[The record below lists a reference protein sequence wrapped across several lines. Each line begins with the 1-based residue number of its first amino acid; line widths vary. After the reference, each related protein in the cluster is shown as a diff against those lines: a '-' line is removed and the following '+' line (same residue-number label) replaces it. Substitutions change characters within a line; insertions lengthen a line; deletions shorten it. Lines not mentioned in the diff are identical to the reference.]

1 MKKLTI
7 AKRLVIIVAVLISFL
22 ILVAGEAFLSF
33 NTIGHNIEENQLDG
47 LMTAKEIDHLNWM
60 AKVSLAIIN
69 PEINTLKIQTDD
81 HKCAFGMWLYGEERK
96 NTENKIPT
104 IQSYLKDIEI
114 SHRKLHES
122 AIDIRQALEANNQ
135 EQTNQIFL
143 KQTMPA
149 VKETQLLF
157 GKIRKEAEQYILTD
171 AALIKK
177 AKTSRRNIIIFSLFA
192 IATGTIVSTIL
203 GKQMINIINKI
214 SGQLTES
221 SKNVTSYANQF
232 SASSHQLAEGATE
245 QAAAVEETS
254 ASLEEISSMTKKN
267 LETTNHAN
275 SIMQGSNEI
284 MNKADSSMSNLT
296 SSMIRISEA
305 SEKTSKVIK
314 TIDEIAFQTNLL
326 ALNAAVEAARA
337 GEAGAGFAVVADE
350 VRNLAMRAAG
360 AASDTSTLIDGTG
373 AIVTEGEELVK
384 VTSEEFNNARNSTK
398 EIETLFAEINAASKE
413 QFEGISQI
421 TKGVTEIDTMTQ
433 VMAATAEESD
443 SGAYELKANS
453 IKLDE
458 LVQELNELV
467 TGEVAKKPTDITR
480 ISA

>member
-7 AKRLVIIVAVLISFL
+7 GKRLLIIVAVLVSFL
-22 ILVAGEAFLSF
+22 LIVAGESFLSF
-33 NTIGHNIEENQLDG
+33 NTIEHNIEENQLDG
-47 LMTAKEIDHLNWM
+47 LMAAKEIDHLNWM

-69 PEINTLKIQTDD
+69 PGINTLKIQTDD
-81 HKCAFGMWLYGEERK
+81 HKCAFGKWLYGTPRK
-96 NTENKIPT
+96 NTEEKVPT
-104 IQSYLKDIEI
+104 IKPFLKDIEI
-114 SHRKLHES
+114 SHKKLHDS
-122 AIDIRQALEANNQ
+122 AIDIRHALEENNRDKSS
-135 EQTNQIFL
+135 QIFL

-149 VKETQLLF
+149 VKKTQSLF
-157 GKIRKEAEQYILTD
+157 SNIRKEAAKYILTD
-171 AALIKK
+171 SALVEK
-177 AKTSRRNIIIFSLFA
+177 AKRSRRNLVIFSLFA
-192 IATGTIVSTIL
+192 IISGTFIAMAL

-214 SGQLTES
+214 SSQLAES
-221 SKNVTSYANQF
+221 SKNVTLYANQF
-232 SASSHQLAEGATE
+232 SSSSHQLAEGATE

-254 ASLEEISSMTKKN
+254 ASLEEISSMTKQN
-267 LETTNHAN
+267 LETTDHAN
-275 SIMQGSNEI
+275 KIMLSSNVI

-296 SSMIRISEA
+296 LSMRKMSEA

-350 VRNLAMRAAG
+350 VRNLAMRAAD
-360 AASDTSTLIDGTG
+360 AARDTSALIDGTIS
-373 AIVTEGEELVK
+373 IVAEGEELVK
-384 VTSEEFNNARNSTK
+384 VTSEEFTNARNSTK
-398 EIETLFAEINAASKE
+398 EIKTLFSEINVASKE

-443 SGAYELKANS
+443 SGAYELKASS

-458 LVQELNELV
+458 LVQELTTLV
-467 TGEVAKKPTDITR
+467 TGETIKIETDLTLPPT
-480 ISA
+480 

>member
-7 AKRLVIIVAVLISFL
+7 GKRLLIIVAVLVSFL
-22 ILVAGEAFLSF
+22 LIVAGEAFLSF
-33 NTIGHNIEENQLDG
+33 NTIEYNIEENQLDG
-47 LMTAKEIDHLNWM
+47 LMAAKEIDHLNWM

-69 PEINTLKIQTDD
+69 PEINTLKVQTDE
-81 HKCAFGMWLYGEERK
+81 HKCAFGKWLYGAERK
-96 NTENKIPT
+96 TTESKVPT
-104 IQSYLKDIEI
+104 IQTYLKDIEI
-114 SHRKLHES
+114 SHRNLHKT
-122 AIDIRQALEANNQ
+122 AIAIREALEAKNQ
-135 EQTNQIFL
+135 VKANQIFL
-143 KQTMPA
+143 QQTMPA
-149 VKETQLLF
+149 VRETQLLF

-171 AALIKK
+171 SLLVDK
-177 AKTSRRNIIIFSLFA
+177 AKASRRNIVIFSLFA
-192 IATGTIVSTIL
+192 IATGTIIAMIL

-214 SGQLTES
+214 SSQLAES

-232 SASSHQLAEGATE
+232 SSSSHQLAEGATE

-254 ASLEEISSMTKKN
+254 ASLEEISSMTKQN
-267 LETTNHAN
+267 SETTDHAN
-275 SIMQGSNEI
+275 TIMQSSNEI
-284 MNKADSSMSNLT
+284 MNKADSSMADLT
-296 SSMIRISEA
+296 LSMKKISEA

-350 VRNLAMRAAG
+350 VRSLAMRAAD
-360 AASDTSTLIDGTG
+360 AARDTSTLIDGTG
-373 AIVTEGEELVK
+373 AIVTEGEKLVT

-398 EIETLFAEINAASKE
+398 EIETLFAEINVASKE

-421 TKGVTEIDTMTQ
+421 TRGVTEIDTMTQ

-443 SGAYELKANS
+443 SGAYELKANA

-458 LVQELNELV
+458 LVQELNQLV
-467 TGEVAKKPTDITR
+467 TGEVSQESTDIAI